1 MRELFSMFLPEYSIT
16 PKTLKNIAAIEY
28 GKAIIENTTILPS
41 WESQLKK
48 EALVK
53 IVHGSLQML
62 GINIDQQKIK
72 SAIDNINKTTNQETM
87 NIILA
92 TQLANE
98 ISNNKELEEVDL
110 KYIHKTLTEGILPKV
125 KQGAYRGNKIPGKT
139 NPEKILA
146 MVVQLFDWYN
156 SLDAKETHPIITS
169 AIIKAYLEVI
179 KPFEE
184 LNNIASNLLSYTSL
198 KTLGYGFKDL
208 ISLETYYKNTKND
221 YEEQINSLE
230 QDEPDFTRWIEYFT
244 DGLASEVSTTAQNV
258 KLLAKDTKIAKATG
272 RTRLTG
278 RQERIVEYIQDY
290 GLLQNKDFPTLFPDV
305 SEDTVLRDLK
315 ALIELDIIQKV
326 GSTKSSRYELK

>member
-16 PKTLKNIAAIEY
+16 PKTLKNISSIEY

-41 WESQLKK
+41 WELQLKK

-53 IVHGSLQML
+53 IIYGSLQLL
-62 GINIDQQKIK
+62 GINGDQQKIK
-72 SAIDNINKTTNQETM
+72 SSIDNISRSDHQETTN
-87 NIILA
+87 IIVA
-92 TQLANE
+92 TQLAEE
-98 ISNNKELEEVDL
+98 ISKNKELEEVDL

-125 KQGAYRGNKIPGKT
+125 KQGAYRGTKIQGKT
-139 NPEKILA
+139 SPEKILA
-146 MVVQLFDWYN
+146 QIVQLFDWYN
-156 SLDAKETHPIITS
+156 SLDAKETHPVITS

-184 LNNIASNLLSYTSL
+184 LNNVSSNLLAYVSL
-198 KTLGYGFKDL
+198 KTLGYGFKDF
-208 ISLETYYKNTKND
+208 ISLENYYKNTKNE
-221 YEEQINSLE
+221 YESQINSLDL
-230 QDEPDFTRWIEYFT
+230 DEPDFTRWIEYFS

-258 KLLAKDTKIAKATG
+258 KLLAKDIKIAKAAG
-272 RTRLTG
+272 RTRLSL
-278 RQERIVEYIQDY
+278 RQERIVEHIQDY

-315 ALIELDIIQKV
+315 VLIDMDIVQKV